1 MIKKMPPE
9 LRGHRFFNF
18 RIIFSNHFAFIRSFA
33 DLLVSFALLLVSFAL
48 LLVSFALLL
57 VNFALLLVN
66 SVGISTL
73 FMIMKGIYFKDIDSQ
88 SGFVSGSTLF
98 LSIISMDFILFISP
112 LRTTATLLLLI
123 LLKQVW

>member
-9 LRGHRFFNF
+9 FRGHRFFNF
-18 RIIFSNHFAFIRSFA
+18 RIIFSNHFAFIRS
-33 DLLVSFALLLVSFAL
+33 
-48 LLVSFALLL
+48 
-57 VNFALLLVN
+57 FALLLVN